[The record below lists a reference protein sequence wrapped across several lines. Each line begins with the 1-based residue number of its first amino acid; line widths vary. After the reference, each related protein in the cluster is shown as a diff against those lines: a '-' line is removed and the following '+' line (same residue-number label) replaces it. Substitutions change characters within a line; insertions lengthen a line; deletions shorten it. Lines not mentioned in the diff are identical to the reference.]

1 MANEENLIPCSERS
15 KAEARENGRKGGIAS
30 GKARRQK
37 SNIKKAL
44 ETILALDVPESKMQE
59 TLENANLPT
68 TMEYALIFNTVA
80 KSIARGRP
88 SELATL
94 RDLLNQDVTL
104 ADRKE
109 QKARTDRMN
118 AETLKIEKELA
129 IKTGEEG
136 AGIAIMQ
143 QTAIANMINT
153 PETERV
159 LQDFLGP
166 AEEVENASEGN
177 ASGDD
182 GES

>member
-1 MANEENLIPCSERS
+1 MVGEENLIPFSERS

-30 GKARRQK
+30 GKTRRK
-37 SNIKKAL
+37 KANIRRAL
-44 ETILALDVPESKMQE
+44 ETVLNLDIPDSKLKSMTESLGLDTTIEQGMVLSVVLRAMQTGDYKALQSITGLLGQ
-59 TLENANLPT
+59 NL
-68 TMEYALIFNTVA
+68 
-80 KSIARGRP
+80 S
-88 SELATL
+88 
-94 RDLLNQDVTL
+94 L
-104 ADRKE
+104 ADKRE

-136 AGIAIMQ
+136 AGIAVMQ

-177 ASGDD
+177 ASGD
-182 GES
+182 GTES